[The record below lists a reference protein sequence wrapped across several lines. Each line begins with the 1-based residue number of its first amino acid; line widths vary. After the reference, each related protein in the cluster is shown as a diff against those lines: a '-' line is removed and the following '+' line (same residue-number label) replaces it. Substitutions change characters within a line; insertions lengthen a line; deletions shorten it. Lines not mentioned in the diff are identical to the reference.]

1 MREHAWQ
8 ERDRR
13 TRGAVAMALALLVA
27 VSVMAT
33 AASAQPTRSG
43 DRDAVE
49 RGRSIY
55 GQQCATCH
63 GAEGRGTGRFPPI
76 DHAPPALVDFM
87 IRTGRMPLPAP
98 DARSVRRPPALNEE
112 ERLAVVAYVR
122 TFAPDEPA
130 IPEVAVERGELAHGQ
145 ELYASHCIACHG
157 AFARG
162 VAVGEEDIAPALDAA
177 SPVEV
182 AEAVRTG
189 PGVMPLFGPQLI
201 DDEDMDSLARYV
213 AWVTDERGTPGGVT
227 VGRSGPVSE
236 GFVAWVV
243 GLVGILVAAV
253 FIGERRGG

>member
-1 MREHAWQ
+1 MRRHASHK
-8 ERDRR
+8 RDAR
-13 TRGAVAMALALLVA
+13 TRRPVAVASALLVA
-27 VSVMAT
+27 VSALAT
-33 AASAQPTRSG
+33 AASAQTGASD
-43 DRDAVE
+43 DRDVVE

-55 GQQCATCH
+55 GQHCATCH
-63 GAEGRGTGRFPPI
+63 GAQGRGTSRFPSI
-76 DHAPPALVDFM
+76 DRAPPALVDFM
-87 IRTGRMPLPAP
+87 IRTGRMPLPAA

-112 ERLAVVAYVR
+112 ERLAVVAYMR

-130 IPEVAVERGELAHGQ
+130 IPKVAMEGGDLSHGQ
-145 ELYASHCIACHG
+145 EVYANNCIACHG

-162 VAVGEEDIAPALDAA
+162 AAVGEGDIAPTLDAA

-189 PGVMPLFGPQLI
+189 PGVMPLFGPELI
-201 DDEDMDSLARYV
+201 DDEEMDSLARYV

-236 GFVAWVV
+236 GFVAWIL
-243 GLVGILVAAV
+243 GLVGILVAVV